1 MRSEIIESTKIS
13 GGALSKIL
21 ENLERCDF
29 IDVYSKFKSA
39 IRNSL
44 YRISDP
50 YILFYFKFINGNHSK
65 DENFW
70 SHNINSQHVRAWEG
84 FSFETIC
91 RLHLAQ
97 IKQKLGII
105 GISTNT
111 CSWRKIGDRTQQG
124 AQIDLLIDRVDRI
137 INVCEIKFSEMPYT
151 ITKDYEEKLRMKMA
165 IFRQESKST
174 KALSLTMITTYGVL
188 PGIHSGI
195 VQNEVV
201 MDDLFANV
209 K

>member
-1 MRSEIIESTKIS
+1 M
-13 GGALSKIL
+13 
-21 ENLERCDF
+21 
-29 IDVYSKFKSA
+29 
-39 IRNSL
+39 
-44 YRISDP
+44 
-50 YILFYFKFINGNHSK
+50 
-65 DENFW
+65 
-70 SHNINSQHVRAWEG
+70 
-84 FSFETIC
+84 
-91 RLHLAQ
+91 
-97 IKQKLGII
+97 
-105 GISTNT
+105 
-111 CSWRKIGDRTQQG
+111 
-124 AQIDLLIDRVDRI
+124 LIDRVDRI